1 MVLQQKRIHLAAWL
15 SGELNILPSATFWI
29 PCGDS
34 KRWLETINIFGSLSH
49 PGSSKVLTG
58 KKGWGVFY
66 YSPSGVRLV
75 AVKEWIPLGATL
87 SACST
92 SCPPLRKIRN
102 LSSFV
107 VRHFSV
113 RADTTRAELPVYML
127 LQLDLGKQPHLAS
140 SGRAWQLLRKQLF
153 PECVKSR
160 KGRQDRRL
168 SLMAGACMAILSE
181 PPPSFS
187 SSVSDTMLPF

>member
-1 MVLQQKRIHLAAWL
+1 M
-15 SGELNILPSATFWI
+15 
-29 PCGDS
+29 
-34 KRWLETINIFGSLSH
+34 
-49 PGSSKVLTG
+49 
-58 KKGWGVFY
+58 
-66 YSPSGVRLV
+66 
-75 AVKEWIPLGATL
+75 KEWIPVGATL

-102 LSSFV
+102 LSSFI

-113 RADTTRAELPVYML
+113 RADTTRAELPVL
-127 LQLDLGKQPHLAS
+127 VFLQLDLGKQPHLAS

-153 PECVKSR
+153 PERVKSR

-181 PPPSFS
+181 LPPSFS
-187 SSVSDTMLPF
+187 SLSLTQCYHSSAFQNPAVIQFYFKTFPWMPAVCWALC